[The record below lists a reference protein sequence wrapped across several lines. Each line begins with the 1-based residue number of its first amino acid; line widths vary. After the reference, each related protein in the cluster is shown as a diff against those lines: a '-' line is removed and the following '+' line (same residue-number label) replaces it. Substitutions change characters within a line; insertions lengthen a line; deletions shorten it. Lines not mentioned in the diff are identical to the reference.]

1 VTGDRALTGWAAA
14 CADHALAGFARPIA
28 EDPAGRAVAAARAW
42 ANGDGAA
49 EAARNAA
56 FDAHRSARDVDD
68 AGHRA
73 LATAIRA
80 SAAAAASVDDHRLA
94 GDAAGLAL
102 EAVQLSSA
110 ACELSSRVGAERQ
123 WQWGQL
129 DEGRRTEVL
138 GEVPPAPPSASCALD
153 AVQH

>member
-1 VTGDRALTGWAAA
+1 MTGDKALTGWAAS
-14 CADHALAGFARPIA
+14 CAEHGLAGFAGLLV

-42 ANGDGAA
+42 AHGDGTA
-49 EAARNAA
+49 EAARDAA
-56 FDAHRSARDVDD
+56 FEAHRSARDVDD

-80 SAAAAASVDDHRLA
+80 SVTAAASVDDRRLA
-94 GDAAGLAL
+94 SEAAGLAL

-110 ACELSSRVGAERQ
+110 ACELASRVGAERL
-123 WQWGQL
+123 WQWGEL
-129 DEGRRTEVL
+129 DEDRRSEVM
-138 GEVPPAPPSASCALD
+138 GEMPPAPPSASCVLE